1 MWRIELLT
9 GWLINMK
16 QRIKRDRADG
26 SLKSIARTDMTKVE
40 LGIRYTDFILILCL
54 NWKIV

>member
-16 QRIKRDRADG
+16 QRIKRDRTDG

-54 NWKIV
+54 N